1 VTVAGVLLAA
11 GGGRRFG
18 GPKALIEHRGELL
31 VERGVRLL
39 VVSGC
44 SPVVAV
50 LGAAA
55 DEVEQRAHIAPAVVA
70 VNQGWEEGIGSSVRI
85 GLGVLD
91 PLPAV
96 DAAVVALC
104 DQPQVGPAVVERL
117 VAAWERGAPAAVAT
131 FGGEQRNPVLLDRG
145 LWDDVA
151 RSAQG
156 DVGARGFLRTR
167 PDLVTAVECGDIASA
182 ADIDTPDDLVLL
194 TDETQRGSP
203 CN

>member
-18 GPKALIEHRGELL
+18 GPKALIEHSGELL

-55 DEVEQRAHIAPAVVA
+55 DEVERRAHVEPAIVA
-70 VNQGWEEGIGSSVRI
+70 VNPGWEEGIGSSVRV
-85 GLGVLD
+85 GLHTLD
-91 PLPAV
+91 AV
-96 DAAVVALC
+96 ADVGAAVVALC
-104 DQPQVGPAVVERL
+104 DQPHVGPAVVERL
-117 VAAWERGAPAAVAT
+117 VAAWEMGAPAAVAA
-131 FGGEQRNPVLLDRG
+131 FGGEPRNPVLLDRS
-145 LWDDVA
+145 LWDDVV
-151 RSAQG
+151 RSARG

-167 PDLVTAVECGDIASA
+167 PDLVTEVECGDIASA
-182 ADIDTPDDLVLL
+182 ADIDTPEDLVLL
-194 TDETQRGSP
+194 SDEPQRGTA